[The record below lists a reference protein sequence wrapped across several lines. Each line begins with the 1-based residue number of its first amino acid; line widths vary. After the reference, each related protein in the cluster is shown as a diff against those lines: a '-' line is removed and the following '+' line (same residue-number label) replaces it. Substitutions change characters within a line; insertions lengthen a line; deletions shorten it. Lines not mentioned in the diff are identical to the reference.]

1 MKKITLYIKNPYE
14 RETVVLEDEVTI
26 GRTDASQVV
35 LSDTGLSRKNTTFFR
50 DGDACFVV
58 DENSLN
64 GTFVNS
70 EKVSGAPQRVFDGD
84 VIKLGTETQIAVE
97 IRSSDAATG
106 GSGGAVKENPKP
118 KDQKPKTKKPKTKN
132 QKPKTKQL
140 PVILMVAGG
149 SAVVILVLGVIA
161 LIVANSLGI
170 DNKNAVP
177 TPRPASAALIPVR
190 VIDPLGGEDP
200 DDINDLISSWEI
212 EETTLK
218 AEDVE
223 EIKTVKSSK
232 ETPNVPT
239 DLNVTKEFFDQQI
252 KQAESRPGS
261 NEPLRVLL
269 GSGISKQR
277 AKLKEMV
284 ESKVYKQPLD
294 FADLAEMHLNGDLVE
309 LPVATQYWVLSVG
322 GDAKGGEFT
331 SFEWGA
337 GGNQITAK
345 ITPGTPKY
353 AILKRLADNFYGQKY
368 DLENS
373 IDRQNMRRRLLRMF
387 NRDSRKMLEELC
399 KAYYEKFNRPVKITS
414 LIRTLDYQ
422 IYLGTINGFAA
433 KVSVQNSYSPHT
445 SGCAFDVGHASLSNE
460 GKNFLMVK
468 LDEWND
474 AQKGDAI
481 IESGNCFHAFIYYD
495 GRPPGQK
502 SSQQQPTKQ
511 PTKQPTT
518 KPLATPKK

>member
-50 DGDACFVV
+50 DGDACLVV
-58 DENSLN
+58 DESSLN
-64 GTFVNS
+64 GTFVNG
-70 EKVSGAPQRVFDGD
+70 EKVLGPPQRVFDGD
-84 VIKLGTETQIAVE
+84 VITLGTETQIAVE
-97 IRSSDAATG
+97 IRSSDAATEG
-106 GSGGAVKENPKP
+106 RGDAVKENPKP

-132 QKPKTKQL
+132 QKPKTASP
-140 PVILMVAGG
+140 PVILLVAGG
-149 SAVVILVLGVIA
+149 SAVVILVLGVVA

-170 DNKNAVP
+170 DNKNAAP
-177 TPRPASAALIPVR
+177 TPQSIKSGLLIPVR

-200 DDINDLISSWEI
+200 DDINDLIFSWEI

-223 EIKTVKSSK
+223 EIKTVTASK

-239 DLNVTKEFFDQQI
+239 DLNVSKEFFDQQM
-252 KQAESRPGS
+252 KKAETRPGS
-261 NEPLRVLL
+261 NEGLRVLL
-269 GSGISKQR
+269 GRGISKQV
-277 AKLKEMV
+277 AKLREMV

-294 FADLAEMHLNGDLVE
+294 FADLAEMHLNGDLIE
-309 LPVATQYWVLSVG
+309 LPVATPYWVLSVG
-322 GDAKGGEFT
+322 GDANGGEFT

-337 GGNQITAK
+337 GDQQITGK
-345 ITPGTPKY
+345 ITPGIPKY
-353 AILKRLADNFYGQKY
+353 AILKRLAENFYGQKY
-368 DLENS
+368 NLEDS
-373 IDRQNMRRRLLRMF
+373 GDRQKMRRRLLRMI
-387 NRDSRKMLEELC
+387 NPKSRKLLEELC
-399 KAYYEKFNRPVKITS
+399 KAYYEKFNAPVKITS
-414 LIRTLDYQ
+414 LIRTTDYQ
-422 IYLGTINGFAA
+422 IYLTTINKNAA
-433 KVSVQNSYSPHT
+433 KVRGRFSYSPHT

-481 IESGNCFHAFIYYD
+481 IEAGNCFHAFIYPD
-495 GRPPGQK
+495 GLPPGQK
-502 SSQQQPTKQ
+502 SSQQQPTKK
-511 PTKQPTT
+511 PTA
-518 KPLATPKK
+518 KPPATPKK